1 MNIKNREQF
10 LMVLAVVAVSL
21 LLGDWIVIE
30 PLTKLWKAREATITQ
45 LRQQV
50 SAGRMMV
57 RRESSIRDH
66 WSQMQT
72 NSLPGT
78 ASSAELQM
86 SRAFDRWSQS
96 SGVSINSIT
105 PQWED
110 DQPDYST
117 LDCRVEADGNL
128 QTLTRFLYQIESD
141 PLAVQIQSVEL
152 MAKDDQGQS
161 LTLGMD
167 LSGLAIVSNAK

>member
-10 LMVLAVVAVSL
+10 LMVLAIIAVAL
-21 LLGDWIVIE
+21 LLGNWILIE

-45 LRQQV
+45 LRGQV

-66 WSQMQT
+66 WSQIQT

-86 SRAFDRWSQS
+86 SQAFDKWSQA
-96 SGVSINSIT
+96 SGVNIDSIT
-105 PQWED
+105 PQWQD
-110 DQPDYST
+110 DQSDYST
-117 LDCRVEADGNL
+117 LDCRVDATGDL

-141 PLAVQIQSVEL
+141 PLAVQIQSIEL
-152 MAKDDQGQS
+152 LAKDDQGQQ
-161 LTLGMD
+161 LTLSVD